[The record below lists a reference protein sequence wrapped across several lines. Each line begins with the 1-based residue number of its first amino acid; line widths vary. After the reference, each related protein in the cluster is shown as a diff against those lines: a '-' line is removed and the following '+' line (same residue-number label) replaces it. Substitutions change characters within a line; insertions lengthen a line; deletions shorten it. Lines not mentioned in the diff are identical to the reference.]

1 MVTFCFKYKM
11 NETVNKFLFVGD
23 KFIPELHL
31 KQPGFSDS
39 LCGPFSKNKERTEKY
54 MQAGNTNYIHKNDL
68 DKPIKLVVNM
78 IWLMVNIKIWLK

>member
-1 MVTFCFKYKM
+1 M

-39 LCGPFSKNKERTEKY
+39 LCGLFSKNKERTEKY
-54 MQAGNTNYIHKNDL
+54 MQAGNTDYIHKNDL
-68 DKPIKLVVNM
+68 DKSIKLVVNM
-78 IWLMVNIKIWLK
+78 IWLMVNIKI